1 MRDKRAHSLRN
12 QRQHTYDTA
21 LKPRRCARDLCKPRL
36 SAAANST
43 DDDHDSRALHFAG
56 ALLCSTKSNEWHVCV
71 LPKWGEATEIDCK
84 LVVGV
89 LMFIFA
95 MALSFTYGQRQQLKF
110 GWVMATSFQPR
121 LSPGSCG
128 CTSNL
133 IYCQEC
139 AYQASKFVN

>member
-1 MRDKRAHSLRN
+1 MS
-12 QRQHTYDTA
+12 
-21 LKPRRCARDLCKPRL
+21 
-36 SAAANST
+36 
-43 DDDHDSRALHFAG
+43 
-56 ALLCSTKSNEWHVCV
+56 V

-95 MALSFTYGQRQQLKF
+95 MALSFAYGQRQQLKF
-110 GWVMATSFQPR
+110 GWVMATS
-121 LSPGSCG
+121 SGSCG

-139 AYQASKFVN
+139 AYQASTFVN